1 MAARFTETAYAK
13 VNLALHVRARRA
25 DGYHAIETLFAFVD
39 DGDRLS
45 VEEANSDSLDIEGEF
60 HEGLSTGPDN
70 LVLRALALAREMGAA
85 VPPLNIILEK
95 NLPVAAGLGG
105 GSADAGAMLRLI
117 MREWGAGLSESGL
130 IAASAALGA
139 DVPACVAAQ
148 TVFARGIGDDLQSV
162 DVTLSGQTILLV
174 NPLVLCPTGPVFE
187 AWDGMDRGA
196 LDPSKWQVGRNDL
209 EDAATTIC
217 PEIDDIMAVLRAQLP
232 VITRM
237 SGSGATCF
245 ALFDSDAAMEAAA
258 NRIWDDHPDWW
269 MMAGHLR

>member
-1 MAARFTETAYAK
+1 MTFSETAYAK

-39 DGDRLS
+39 DGDVLG
-45 VEEANSDSLDIEGEF
+45 VDEAGRDGLAIEGEF
-60 HEGLSTGPDN
+60 ADGLSAGPDN
-70 LVLRALALAREMGAA
+70 LVMRALALARGLGAA
-85 VPPLNIILEK
+85 VPPLAIRLVK

-117 MREWGAGLSESGL
+117 LRNWPGHLSEADL

-148 TVFARGIGDDLQSV
+148 TVFARGIGDDLQPV
-162 DVTLSGQTILLV
+162 DLALSGQAILLV

-196 LDPSKWQVGRNDL
+196 LDPSKWRVGRNDL
-209 EDAATTIC
+209 VAPATMSC
-217 PEIDDIMAVLRAQLP
+217 PEIDDVMTVLRAQLP

-245 ALFDSDAAMEAAA
+245 ALFDGDAAMEAAA